1 MTETETMTDTD
12 ATGDGDAVTDAKS
25 AAPANRDA
33 ANWAKPVDR
42 LSAGT
47 SAMKDD
53 AVTGKRVRG
62 PLQGFGQL
70 WQKSFTVR
78 LDGVDTTP
86 QAVIATWKEHFAE
99 FWPKGQRFYAPLS
112 GIQPGEVGLLEIE
125 PLPGAPVRLS
135 TGVLVLYADDESFT
149 FMTPEGHTLS
159 AWITFSAER
168 DGDVTIAQAQAL
180 ERPSDPFDELAYK
193 LGGNRQ
199 NNKFWQAT
207 LRNLAT
213 YLGVVQPV
221 VDTQIVCI
229 DKNRQWRH
237 WRNVRN
243 SATLR
248 SARRTLTAPI
258 RKLTG
263 RG

>member
-1 MTETETMTDTD
+1 MTETETMTDTET
-12 ATGDGDAVTDAKS
+12 ATEAVATPH
-25 AAPANRDA
+25 APANRDA

-70 WQKSFTVR
+70 WQKTFSVR
-78 LDGVDTTP
+78 LEGVATTP
-86 QAVIATWKEHFAE
+86 EAVIATWKEHFPE

-112 GIQPGEVGLLEIE
+112 GIKPGEVALLEIS
-125 PLPGAPVRLS
+125 PLPGAPVKLS
-135 TGVLVLYADDESFT
+135 TGVMVLYADEESFT

-168 DGDVTIAQAQAL
+168 DGDLTIARAQAL
-180 ERPSDPFDELAYK
+180 ERPSDPFDEIAYK

-207 LRNLAT
+207 VRNLAT
-213 YLGVVQPV
+213 FVGVVEPSV
-221 VDTQIVCI
+221 ATQVVCI
-229 DKNRQWRH
+229 DKNRQWRQ

-243 SATLR
+243 SATIR
-248 SARRTLTAPI
+248 SARRTMTAPF